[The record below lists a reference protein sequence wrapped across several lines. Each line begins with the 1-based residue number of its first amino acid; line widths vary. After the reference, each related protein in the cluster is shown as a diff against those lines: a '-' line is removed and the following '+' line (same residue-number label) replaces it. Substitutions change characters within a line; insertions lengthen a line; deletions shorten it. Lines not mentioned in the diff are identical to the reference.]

1 MKLLFDQNLSHKLVL
16 QLADIFS
23 DSAHV
28 RQINLRDA
36 DDRTVWD
43 YARDH
48 ECIIVTKDSDFADL
62 SFLLGPPPVIV
73 WIRIGNCTT
82 DDIAFALRKNFAMIE
97 MIVKNGM
104 GRVIEL
110 Y

>member
-16 QLADIFS
+16 QLADIFP

-28 RQINLRDA
+28 RQISLRDA

-62 SFLLGPPPVIV
+62 SYSDRPQLSSG
-73 WIRIGNCTT
+73 
-82 DDIAFALRKNFAMIE
+82 FALEIARQMILLSRSE
-97 MIVKNGM
+97 KI
-104 GRVIEL
+104 L
-110 Y
+110 L